1 MISLQKGLGI
11 GLFILAGEVFC
22 SNLCRCNLY
31 STSTYYYIA
40 VAGFQRQSLLPDSSS
55 SSVCSFG
62 RSSSG
67 SGTCMCLWCRIFVY
81 SIKKSRAAPTFQYY
95 YCRQKVRAKSSVGNS
110 PVRPTTK
117 SSRSGLLCTVARAA
131 AVVVGVVLLL
141 PPPPLLTAQ
150 AADSMKKRALVVSRL
165 LCCT

>member
-81 SIKKSRAAPTFQYY
+81 SIKKVEPRPPSSTTTAV
-95 YCRQKVRAKSSVGNS
+95 KKSARS
-110 PVRPTTK
+110 PALGIRPSNYEVVAVRPALH
-117 SSRSGLLCTVARAA
+117 SSQGGSSSSWRC
-131 AVVVGVVLLL
+131 
-141 PPPPLLTAQ
+141 PPPTTTSTAVLTAQ

>member
-31 STSTYYYIA
+31 STSTYYIA

-81 SIKKSRAAPTFQYY
+81 KYKKSRAAPTFQYY

-131 AVVVGVVLLL
+131 AAAVVGVVLLL